1 MIRRPPR
8 STQSRSS
15 AASDVYKRQLQ
26 WLPQISPGPCLGTFS
41 SPMTWSLKK
50 VLNQSLP
57 IGTTSSY
64 SMLKPPA
71 VLGQD
76 RLHDSIGAVSR
87 VVQLDV
93 LLCASKR
100 RVFSGR
106 VYRITFLDVGQ
117 HGSVVD
123 RATLTLKLGDSP
135 PGANIRVRSN
145 EHLQE
150 SLGKN
155 RRSYVPA
162 NHDNILEQGD
172 PSQLPVH
179 CCPHLWH
186 RTDRRHEAVYS
197 RVVEGQLKNAPVKQN
212 RTTGLVAYMTL
223 EDIQQAITP
232 QTTVRW
238 KLFGICSGEHP
249 VQQPRVN
256 EHETEL
262 VGHPETHRR
271 LAGSRRPVDGNI
283 TSHRTSSANA
293 AARSTE
299 EILPSRSMDHDPAVN
314 LTTVDGRPSGRRRL
328 SRIRSA
334 CSSNAA
340 APGASRLSMTLSPL
354 SFRLVCAIRRPPAS
368 KRRISV
374 WRGIRK
380 PMLDA
385 SGWGKGCVWRP
396 LPTTSTTMVSAP
408 GQNALARRW
417 PVARAAGSSHGSTR
431 PILGTKTG
439 NGLATS
445 RCFAANTLA
454 TEDMHA
460 ALQPMP

>member
-71 VLGQD
+71 ILGQD

-123 RATLTLKLGDSP
+123 RVTLTLKLGDSP

-145 EHLQE
+145 EHLQK

-172 PSQLPVH
+172 ASQLPVH

-186 RTDRRHEAVYS
+186 CTDRRHETVYS
-197 RVVEGQLKNAPVKQN
+197 RVVEGQLKNAPAKQN
-212 RTTGLVAYMTL
+212 RTAGLVVYTTL

-232 QTTVRW
+232 ETTVRW
-238 KLFGICSGEHP
+238 KLLGICSGEHP
-249 VQQPRVN
+249 VQQPRVD
-256 EHETEL
+256 EHETEFS
-262 VGHPETHRR
+262 GHTQSHRC
-271 LAGSRRPVDGNI
+271 LAGSRRPVYSNVASHG
-283 TSHRTSSANA
+283 TSPTSA
-293 AARSTE
+293 AATSAQ
-299 EILPSRSMDHDPAVN
+299 EILPSRRMDHDPAVN
-314 LTTVDGRPSGRRRL
+314 LTIVDGRPSGRRRL
-328 SRIRSA
+328 SRTRSA
-334 CSSNAA
+334 RSSNPV
-340 APGASRLSMTLSPL
+340 APGASRHSMTLSPL
-354 SFRLVCAIRRPPAS
+354 SFRLVCAITMPPAS
-368 KRRISV
+368 KRRSPV
-374 WRGIRK
+374 WRGTRK

-385 SGWGKGCVWRP
+385 SGCGRGCV
-396 LPTTSTTMVSAP
+396 
-408 GQNALARRW
+408 
-417 PVARAAGSSHGSTR
+417 
-431 PILGTKTG
+431 
-439 NGLATS
+439 
-445 RCFAANTLA
+445 
-454 TEDMHA
+454 
-460 ALQPMP
+460 